1 MSDILCSESIGP
13 GQIFRSTLEHD
24 LSACVTG
31 IRSEIYHPV
40 GSPYDIRIMFYNHD
54 GMPFGYECIER
65 FQQLLHIIEMQ
76 SCSRFV
82 ENEHDRQKIAE
93 VWRLASHRFIEA
105 ASGNVTAFVD
115 NADPRSVFLSEELPT
130 ILQNSKILTI
140 NGIDKFQ
147 FASQFDKKTS
157 DKDNKIL
164 SVSMACSC

>member
-1 MSDILCSESIGP
+1 MIDSNLLRIAVEVAGTADVSSARDSVVLYSVSYQPTTVNKDRALAFLKDNPKMIMIDDTACGKKLIEFG
-13 GQIFRSTLEHD
+13 LED
-24 LSACVTG
+24 AG
-31 IRSEIYHPV
+31 
-40 GSPYDIRIMFYNHD
+40 
-54 GMPFGYECIER
+54 
-65 FQQLLHIIEMQ
+65 
-76 SCSRFV
+76 V